1 MKPYLLKFQVYIT
14 QIKDKFSENS
24 GLKISTKDKIMFLD
38 QLSNLINSGIPLTNA
53 LKILSYQ
60 TRQKSLKTLISDTIE
75 QMNTGRSLGESFK
88 KYSKIFNNFDL
99 AILQMWEATG
109 KIWDSINI
117 IRDKEEKN
125 KELKGKIIGA
135 LVYPMVI
142 ITLSIGMI
150 GVFMIYVIPKIKKMY
165 KDAKVN
171 LPDLTQNVIAI
182 SEFIQENLWYIIIAL
197 IVFIVAI
204 ISFKTHSRTKIYWDH
219 FVIKIPL
226 FGKLIQKKTLALF
239 ASSMW
244 TLLESGVIINESLKI
259 SSAALDNKYYEKEL
273 SRILV
278 EVSRWVE
285 LSELMGV
292 GEITSGKQN
301 PYFPIALS
309 SVVKIWEQ
317 TGKMPS
323 LLIKVSVQ
331 FNKEIDDIV
340 KNIQTAIEPMVIIW
354 VWGIIWTL
362 IMAIMLPFFN
372 MVNVI

>member
-1 MKPYLLKFQVYIT
+1 MKPYLIKIQEYIS
-14 QIKDKFSENS
+14 QIKVKLSENTR
-24 GLKISTKDKIMFLD
+24 LKISTKDKIMFLD

-60 TRQKSLKTLISDTIE
+60 TRQKSLKTLIADTIE

-88 KYSKIFNNFDL
+88 KYTKIFNNFDL

-109 KIWDSINI
+109 KIGDSINI

-182 SEFIQENLWYIIIAL
+182 SEFIQENLWYIIMSI
-197 IVFIVAI
+197 IVFVIAI
-204 ISFKTHSRTKIYWDH
+204 MVFKTHKRTKIYWDH
-219 FVIKIPL
+219 FVLRIPL
-226 FGKLIQKKTLALF
+226 FGGLIQKKTLALF
-239 ASSMW
+239 AWSMW

-273 SRILV
+273 SRILT
-278 EVSRWVE
+278 EVSRGVE

-323 LLIKVSVQ
+323 LLLKVSLQ

-354 VWGIIWTL
+354 VGGIIWTL